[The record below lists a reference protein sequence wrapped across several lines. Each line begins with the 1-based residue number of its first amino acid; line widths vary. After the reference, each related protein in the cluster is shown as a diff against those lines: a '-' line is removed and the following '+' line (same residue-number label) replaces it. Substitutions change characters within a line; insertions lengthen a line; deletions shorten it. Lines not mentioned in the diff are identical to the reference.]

1 VSRREIIQD
10 DDAVSGG
17 NQSIRTYSADIP
29 GPTGDQDCAWIDRHS
44 ESLRDG
50 IRSLACNDALAPCKQ
65 VTLGIRHAAM
75 GDVIDESRKEC
86 GDPRTWR
93 ATEASH
99 QLIPREGKIARRG
112 GELLLITL
120 HARVEKC
127 GGGTTSSTGS
137 NAATNLSRGIAWVT
151 RGSGGHDS
159 EGCPIKVAALR
170 LTLRD
175 FYRAVQR
182 SDLLDRG
189 NGGARSAPRFKEC
202 RDIIVVGDRQKEL
215 AHAPQGIWRIGERIA
230 TDRLNA
236 RTNRSAPFRGKRGC
250 DGGKDAEIC
259 SKLQGACWAHS
270 GKDPLNL
277 CANSLAREA
286 CSQRGIALDCRGGIC
301 LHRQVEARNKPEC
314 AQHAQRIF
322 SKPFGRITNGAQ

>member
-1 VSRREIIQD
+1 
-10 DDAVSGG
+10 
-17 NQSIRTYSADIP
+17 
-29 GPTGDQDCAWIDRHS
+29 
-44 ESLRDG
+44 
-50 IRSLACNDALAPCKQ
+50 
-65 VTLGIRHAAM
+65 M
-75 GDVIDESRKEC
+75 GDVINESRKEC

-93 ATEASH
+93 ATEAGH
-99 QLIPREGKIARRG
+99 QLIAREGKIARRS

-175 FYRAVQR
+175 FCRAVQR
-182 SDLLDRG
+182 SDLLDGG
-189 NGGARSAPRFKEC
+189 NGGTRSAPRFKEC

-250 DGGKDAEIC
+250 DGGKNAEIC